1 MKKRAFLFYK
11 ISMMLLNQF
20 QYNNGSWRAAT
31 NFSDMP
37 TLELNL
43 HAAFNLGKTSLG
55 PLAAA
60 DSQY

>member
-1 MKKRAFLFYK
+1 
-11 ISMMLLNQF
+11 MMLLNQF